1 MKIGWALVFGGSL
14 LALIFVLV
22 RHRLS
27 WSWLQRFGLH
37 LAAAA
42 FLIYVLNY
50 SGWIGGFEIPLNPS
64 TVGTVMVLGMP
75 GVLLI
80 LGLKWT
86 LLR

>member
-14 LALIFVLV
+14 LALAFVLV
-22 RHRLS
+22 RSRLS

-50 SGWIGGFEIPLNPS
+50 SGWIAGYDIPLNPT
-64 TVGTVMVLGMP
+64 TVGTVMALGMP
-75 GVLLI
+75 GVMLI
-80 LGLKWT
+80 LGLQWT
-86 LLR
+86 LLS